1 MLLLNDVKQLF
12 SSSWGNACVKVFKL
26 LLPLQHNNKSDEVDQ
41 VCSVI
46 FGTFK
51 VSHHVK
57 T

>member
-1 MLLLNDVKQLF
+1 MILLNDVKPLL

-26 LLPLQHNNKSDEVDQ
+26 LLPLSDEVDP

-46 FGTFK
+46 IGTFK